1 MSLPFFVPLLDFNI
15 GEAGSYF
22 TDSSYN
28 SEYYYNK
35 GKGNAYKV
43 YLNLERPFVID
54 AGGRNFGID
63 VHGLCAS

>member
-1 MSLPFFVPLLDFNI
+1 MLSPFFVPLLDFNI

-35 GKGNAYKV
+35 GKGIAYKV
-43 YLNLERPFVID
+43 YLNLERLFVTD
-54 AGGRNFGID
+54 AG
-63 VHGLCAS
+63 